1 MDKIKL
7 ISDGT
12 CDLSEELLEK
22 LNIKT
27 ISLGLNFGEEHY
39 VIGENIDNK
48 QFYEKMK
55 ESKELPKTFCP
66 SPNKFIEY
74 YKGEEQILVLTLSSK
89 LSGIYNSAILA
100 KDLYLSENKEKDI
113 RIIDT
118 TTGCIGAGLLFIKAA
133 KMIKEGK
140 SLDEICENIEKIKD
154 DIHFYGALNTLD
166 NAIKGGRVN
175 PIAGKLINALNLKAI
190 IQIKDGEVKP
200 INKARGESNSIKKV
214 ADYIT
219 SNVSDVKDKIL
230 CIVHANCP
238 EKATKLLDII
248 EKTHKFEEVYI
259 SEVGP
264 AMGTYTSEG
273 AVLAAVL

>member
-27 ISLGLNFGEEHY
+27 ISLGLNFGDEHY

>member
-140 SLDEICENIEKIKD
+140 SLDEICENIEKMKD

>member
-27 ISLGLNFGEEHY
+27 ISLGLNFGDEHY

-113 RIIDT
+113 RITDT
-118 TTGCIGAGLLFIKAA
+118 ATVCIGAGLSFIKAA